1 METIKVFWK
10 DKFGGKLVSINAV
23 DFNPDLHRRE
33 WDGPWTPA
41 KIAPVTVT
49 PVSESVPVEDAPTA
63 KLKGGAGVGPTT
75 TRKAK

>member
-1 METIKVFWK
+1 MNTIRVFWK
-10 DKFGGKLVSINAV
+10 GKFDGRAV
-23 DFNPDLHRRE
+23 QIDAASFNPDLHRRE
-33 WDGPWTPA
+33 WDGPWTA
-41 KIAPVTVT
+41 VKVTPVTVT